1 MLLIDIK
8 RFDMGPVN
16 LKWVQYYFLVK
27 CVGFEPFDKVG
38 PDTFEFYLFFG

>member
-8 RFDMGPVN
+8 RLDMGPAN

-27 CVGFEPFDKVG
+27 CVGFETNLTLIDDPF
-38 PDTFEFYLFFG
+38 